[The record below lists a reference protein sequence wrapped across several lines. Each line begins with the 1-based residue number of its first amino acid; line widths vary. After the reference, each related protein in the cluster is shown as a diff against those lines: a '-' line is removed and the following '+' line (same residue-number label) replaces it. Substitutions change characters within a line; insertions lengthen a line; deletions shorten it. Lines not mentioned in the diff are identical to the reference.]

1 MPRSSAA
8 AMSIEAL
15 RGAVE
20 AMSLSCGRRSM
31 ISRGSGVRSR
41 ITQITSNGIS
51 LSITASGSATWS
63 LNTVISARL
72 ATEDQSAILSA
83 TF

>member
-1 MPRSSAA
+1 
-8 AMSIEAL
+8 
-15 RGAVE
+15 
-20 AMSLSCGRRSM
+20 M
-31 ISRGSGVRSR
+31 ISRDSGVRSR
-41 ITQITSNGIS
+41 ITQITSNGMS

-63 LNTVISARL
+63 LNTVISVRL